1 MPKNAVSDWSTT
13 AASNTDIGGIS
24 LDEGVMAVTDVNNAL
39 REMMEQIAVW
49 YAARF
54 TDPTITGTITEDIY
68 TITDGAAFEIDPGNG
83 SMQFVTLG
91 ASRTPK
97 ATNFANGEAI
107 TLFVNDGSGYSITWT
122 DTTFG
127 PSGIVWKDGSA
138 ATLDTTNWTAIVLFK
153 FSNQVYGVPAGAFA

>member
-13 AASNTDIGGIS
+13 AADNTDIGGINIAA
-24 LDEGVMAVTDVNNAL
+24 GQMAVSDTDNAL

-54 TDPTITGTITEDIY
+54 TDPALTGTILEDIY

-107 TLFVNDGSGYSITWT
+107 TLFVNDGAGYSITWT

-127 PSGIVWKDGSA
+127 PSGIDWKDEEA
-138 ATLDTTNWTAIVLFK
+138 ATLHTTRWTAIVLFK
-153 FSNQVYGVPAGAFA
+153 EDGQIHGSPAGNYG